1 MAELKRISEK
11 PTPLKLI
18 KISEGFHDTR
28 KKEAQM
34 LKEVKRNKMK
44 WLN

>member
-1 MAELKRISEK
+1 MAELKWNSQK
-11 PTPLKLI
+11 PKPLKLI
-18 KISEGFHDTR
+18 KIQEGFHDTR
-28 KKEAQM
+28 KNESQM